1 MMARTG
7 SILACLLLALLA
19 WNWPAPAQ
27 AREDI
32 QSDLSAR
39 DIKIE
44 SNFTGA
50 EIVVFGTVENGT
62 SSPAASAYDVVVVIR
77 GPDEAIVTRRKER
90 LLGLWM
96 NRQSQVFD
104 EVPGFYAVLSTRPLD
119 EIAKPEI
126 LKRYDIGFD
135 SLLQSPATT
144 PASAPAGNALAFREA
159 VIRIMQD
166 EGLFV
171 AEDRGVTFISS
182 SLFRA
187 TLELPAH
194 VPDGGYLAN
203 VYLFRNGKLLSL
215 NQSQLSITKA
225 GFERLIYSTAF
236 DYPLIYGIVAVLV
249 AVAVGLFASTVLRRE

>member
-1 MMARTG
+1 MMMRTG
-7 SILACLLLALLA
+7 SYLVILLLAWLCFG
-19 WNWPAPAQ
+19 PAQ

-62 SSPAASAYDVVVVIR
+62 RSSAAGDYDVVVVIR
-77 GPDEAIVTRRKER
+77 GPDESIVTRRKAR
-90 LLGLWM
+90 TLGLWM
-96 NRQSQVFD
+96 NRDSRVFAQ
-104 EVPGFYAVLSTRPLD
+104 VPGFYAVLSSRPLD
-119 EIAKPEI
+119 EIANPET
-126 LKRYDIGFD
+126 LKRHNIGFD
-135 SLLQSPATT
+135 SLLQIPVAAIEQEPDPEVRT
-144 PASAPAGNALAFREA
+144 FRDA
-159 VIRIMQD
+159 VIRIMEED
-166 EGLFV
+166 GLYV
-171 AEDRGVTFISS
+171 VDGRGVTFISK

-187 TLELPAH
+187 TINLPAD

-203 VYLFRNGKLLSL
+203 VYLFREGKLLSL

-236 DYPLIYGIVAVLV
+236 DYPLLYGIVAVLV
-249 AVAVGLFASTVLRRE
+249 AIAVGLFASTVLRRD

>member
-1 MMARTG
+1 
-7 SILACLLLALLA
+7 
-19 WNWPAPAQ
+19 AQ

-62 SSPAASAYDVVVVIR
+62 RSSAAGDYDVVVVIR
-77 GPDEAIVTRRKER
+77 GPDESIVTRRKAR
-90 LLGLWM
+90 TLGLWM
-96 NRQSQVFD
+96 NRDSQVFE

-119 EIAKPEI
+119 EIAKPDI

-135 SLLQSPATT
+135 SLLPIPEAT
-144 PASAPAGNALAFREA
+144 PNGDVQAFREA

-166 EGLFV
+166 EGLYV
-171 AEDRGVTFISS
+171 AEDRGVTFISN

-187 TLELPAH
+187 TIALPAH

-203 VYLFRNGKLLSL
+203 VYLFRDGKLLSL

-236 DYPLIYGIVAVLV
+236 DYPLIYGILAVLV
-249 AVAVGLFASTVLRRE
+249 AVVVGLFASAMLRRE

>member
-1 MMARTG
+1 MGRAG
-7 SILACLLLALLA
+7 SYLVILLLA
-19 WNWPAPAQ
+19 WFWSAPAL

-62 SSPAASAYDVVVVIR
+62 RSSAAGDYDVVVVIR
-77 GPDEAIVTRRKER
+77 GPDEAIVTRRKQR
-90 LLGLWM
+90 TLGLWM
-96 NRQSQVFD
+96 NRDSQVFRQ
-104 EVPGFYAVLSTRPLD
+104 VPGFYAVLSSRPLD
-119 EIAKPEI
+119 EVASPET
-126 LKRYDIGFD
+126 LRRHNIGVG
-135 SLLQSPATT
+135 SLLQSPD
-144 PASAPAGNALAFREA
+144 AGAEEVPERDVRAFRDA
-159 VIRIMQD
+159 VIRIMEED
-166 EGLFV
+166 GLYV
-171 AEDRGVTFISS
+171 VDGRGVTFISK

-187 TLELPAH
+187 TINLPAD

-203 VYLFRNGKLLSL
+203 VYLFRDGKLLSL

-236 DYPLIYGIVAVLV
+236 DYPLLYGIVAVLV
-249 AVAVGLFASTVLRRE
+249 AIAVGLFASTVLRRD

>member
-1 MMARTG
+1 MMSKTG
-7 SILACLLLALLA
+7 SIIALLLLALGTWLGS
-19 WNWPAPAQ
+19 APAWP
-27 AREDI
+27 REDI

-62 SSPAASAYDVVVVIR
+62 PSATAGAYDVVVVIR
-77 GPDEAIVTRRKER
+77 GPDEAIVARRKER
-90 LLGLWM
+90 TVGLWM
-96 NRQSQVFD
+96 NRDSQVFG

-119 EIAKPEI
+119 EIAKPET
-126 LKRYDIGFD
+126 LKRHDIGLG
-135 SLLQSPATT
+135 SLLAMPDNVPVATPT
-144 PASAPAGNALAFREA
+144 RDVLAFREA

-171 AEDRGVTFISS
+171 AGDRGVTFISN

-187 TLELPAH
+187 TIELPAH
-194 VPDGGYLAN
+194 VPDGGYSAN

-215 NQSQLSITKA
+215 NQSQLFITKA

-249 AVAVGLFASTVLRRE
+249 AVAIGLFASAIIRRD

>member
-1 MMARTG
+1 MGRTG
-7 SILACLLLALLA
+7 SYLAILLLA
-19 WNWPAPAQ
+19 WFWSAPAQ

-50 EIVVFGTVENGT
+50 EIVVFGTVENGRT
-62 SSPAASAYDVVVVIR
+62 SRAAGTYDVVVVIQ
-77 GPDEAIVTRRKER
+77 GPDEAIVSRRKER
-90 LLGLWM
+90 TLGLWM
-96 NRQSQVFD
+96 NRESQTFD
-104 EVPGFYAVLSTRPLD
+104 QVPGFYAVLSNRPLN
-119 EIAKPEI
+119 EIAKPET
-126 LKRYDIGFD
+126 LERHDIGFD
-135 SLLQSPATT
+135 SMLQSPATT
-144 PASAPAGNALAFREA
+144 PASVPAGDVRAFRDA

-166 EGLFV
+166 EGLYV
-171 AEDRGVTFISS
+171 VDGRGVTFISK

-187 TLELPAH
+187 TINLPAD

-203 VYLFRNGKLLSL
+203 VYLFRDGKLLSL

-236 DYPLIYGIVAVLV
+236 DYPLLYGILAVLV
-249 AVAVGLFASTVLRRE
+249 AVVVGLFVSTVLRRE

>member
-1 MMARTG
+1 MMSKSG
-7 SILACLLLALLA
+7 SIIALLLLALSA
-19 WNWPAPAQ
+19 WLVSAPLQ

-39 DIKIE
+39 NIAIE

-50 EIVVFGTVENGT
+50 EIVVFGTVENER

-90 LLGLWM
+90 LVGLWM
-96 NRQSQVFD
+96 NRESQVFT
-104 EVPGFYAVLSTRPLD
+104 EVPGFYAVLSSRPLD
-119 EIAKPEI
+119 EIAKPDI
-126 LKRYDIGFD
+126 LKRYDIGFG
-135 SLLQSPATT
+135 SLLPIPESTPEATPT
-144 PASAPAGNALAFREA
+144 GDVLAFREA

-166 EGLFV
+166 EGLYV

-187 TLELPAH
+187 TIELPAH

-203 VYLFRNGKLLSL
+203 VYLLRDGKLLSL
-215 NQSQLSITKA
+215 NQSQLSITKV

-249 AVAVGLFASTVLRRE
+249 AVAVGLFASAAIRRD